1 MSNDEW
7 RLLRYGGETFPS
19 QSMSET
25 AEIPEAAAGTSH
37 RSRRRRKRRAP
48 SLAGRKWL
56 IGLGITAVA
65 GAAAV
70 FSFTVWLDGYL
81 KSDAFRTWISG
92 RISER
97 LKATAELRGISWRDT
112 SAFVETFRAVGGP
125 EAAFGVVTASD
136 IRADIDA
143 GAIWDRTWEVESVK
157 VARAGVDFTRQ
168 PDAPPPPV
176 VPAAA
181 EGGGGGFLSSLIPDR
196 TVVKLVRV
204 DQFGFDWKSPEGTSA
219 AARNIMVEAR
229 PSEDQSFLMA
239 SGSGGTLVSSML
251 PGVAVEIESFD
262 ASWQDGEVR
271 LDRFQAEASGG
282 ARLSGEATVRLGN
295 PGRLDAKG
303 ELADLSLDKVVPD
316 DWLKRVRGT
325 GRADVR
331 ITGNP
336 ADPGRLMWRGE
347 AAVKDGMVEGLPVLQ
362 IIARKTRNESFVRLV
377 LREARTRFTRTG
389 EGDWMLDGLHLDAPG
404 LLRLKGRASV
414 GAAEQLSGALLL
426 GIVPGTLRY
435 LAGAE
440 QEVFLPMDRAGLSA
454 EERSLLGP
462 EDAGLLWTRLTL
474 GGTLTAPSED
484 LSDRLARAWFNAT
497 VDEVLNMSME
507 GAAKAAEVAS
517 KAASGAAEAVIEN
530 APAAA
535 EKGVDLLQKGVEGGA
550 GLLQK
555 GAEGGLRVIEG
566 LLPK

>member
-1 MSNDEW
+1 
-7 RLLRYGGETFPS
+7 
-19 QSMSET
+19 MSEP
-25 AEIPEAAAGTSH
+25 AEISEAAPVGSH
-37 RSRRRRKRRAP
+37 QSSRRRRRRRV
-48 SLAGRKWL
+48 SSSSRGRKWL
-56 IGLGITAVA
+56 IGLGIAAVA
-65 GAAAV
+65 AAGAV

-97 LKATAELRGISWRDT
+97 LKASAELRGISWRDT
-112 SAFVETFRAVGGP
+112 SAFVETFKAVGGP
-125 EAAFGVVTASD
+125 DAAFGVVTASD

-143 GAIWDRTWEVESVK
+143 GAIWDRTWQVESVK
-157 VARAGVDFTRQ
+157 VARAGVDFTRR
-168 PDAPPPPV
+168 PDAPEPPV
-176 VPAAA
+176 VPATADG
-181 EGGGGGFLSSLIPDR
+181 GGGGGFLSSLIPNR

-204 DQFGFDWKSPEGTSA
+204 DQFGFDWKSPEGSSA
-219 AARNIMVEAR
+219 AARNIVVEAR
-229 PSEDQSFLMA
+229 PSEDQTFLTA
-239 SGSGGTLVSSML
+239 SGSGGTLVTSML
-251 PGVAVEIESFD
+251 PGMPVEIESFD

-271 LDRFQAEASGG
+271 LDRFQAEAAGG
-282 ARLSGEATVRLGN
+282 ARLSGEASVRLGD

-316 DWLKRVRGT
+316 DWLKRVRGV

-336 ADPGRLMWRGE
+336 ADPGRLMWKGE

-389 EGDWMLDGLHLDAPG
+389 DGEWALDGLHLDAPG

-414 GAAEQLSGALLL
+414 GAAEQLTGSLLL

-440 QEVFLPMDRAGLSA
+440 QEVFLPMERAGLSA

-462 EDAGLLWTRLTL
+462 EDSGLLWTRLAL
-474 GGTLTAPSED
+474 GGTLTSPSED
-484 LSDRLARAWFNAT
+484 LSDRLAKAWFNAT

-517 KAASGAAEAVIEN
+517 KAASGAAEAVLEH
-530 APAAA
+530 APVAA
-535 EKGVDLLQKGVEGGA
+535 EEGADLLQKGVEGGA